1 MKVAVILSLILL
13 LFNTKVDSNEALE
26 FDYKC
31 LLCKW
36 TSQLIITYH
45 AEGAEP
51 HRLFNLLVTLCSY
64 LGEINSVSV
73 LIISL
78 TNFTNQKFNHS

>member
-13 LFNTKVDSNEALE
+13 LFDTKVESNEALE
-26 FDYKC
+26 AFDYKC

-51 HRLFNLLVTLCSY
+51 HRLFNLIVTLCSY

-73 LIISL
+73 LIIYL
-78 TNFTNQKFNHS
+78 TNLLTNIQS